1 MEKMKVTKTSI
12 LGSDSKGVICP
23 TLRRVKQQLRG
34 TSMKRN
40 TTILY
45 FLLLIGIISGCTE
58 KERRNSLRPLSEG
71 SFDKEYQQHW
81 VITDDSVKPF
91 EVVREDKC
99 IQVELPSELPH
110 SDLDTIFSSYKLIPL
125 ETSEEF
131 LIGNIDRIIKCP
143 GCYCI
148 QDREN
153 ANVFIFEENG
163 KFRCKLGNKGHAR
176 NEHLDAWSIA
186 YDEKN
191 EQIVMLDL
199 TGRRLLSYD
208 LMGNLKKVASLFF
221 LYHDMAFLGDDILCL
236 TESASNGFSDI
247 IDLSRL
253 VLADKMGKPIRRG
266 FPITEMIRKNFNY
279 GNKLAQYKDKAYF
292 SDLLSDTIW
301 EVSGKE
307 MAPILNMTVNES
319 QRFSKDEKEN
329 MTDHIFEMRHAKQP
343 HTIQIHISSEYIAL
357 PVAIPR
363 AGGLIALML
372 ISRKSN
378 RQKFVGI
385 STNHTRLDSYLP
397 ITGPDGFADDSTL
410 IYTIQ
415 PNTILLGASN
425 TPIKDHLSKEERELL
440 KNLKPDDNPVL
451 LLERLIDF

>member
-1 MEKMKVTKTSI
+1 MKTTKTSI

-23 TLRRVKQQLRG
+23 TLRKVKQLLRG
-34 TSMKRN
+34 TNMKRN

-91 EVVREDKC
+91 EVVKEDEC

-131 LIGNIDRIIKCP
+131 LIGNIDRVIKCP

-221 LYHDMAFLGDDILCL
+221 LYHDMAFLGDNILCK
-236 TESASNGFSDI
+236 TGSAHNSFSDI

-253 VLADKMGKPIRRG
+253 VLADKMGKPIRKG
-266 FPITEMIRKNFNY
+266 FPITEMRRNRFTY
-279 GNKLAQYKDKAYF
+279 GDDMTQYKDKAYF
-292 SDLLSDTIW
+292 TDLLSDTIW

-307 MAPILNMTVNES
+307 MAPILNMTVNGS
-319 QRFSKDEKEN
+319 QRFSNDEKEN
-329 MTDHIFEMRHAKQP
+329 MTDHIFKTRLAKQP
-343 HTIQIHISSEYIAL
+343 YANQIHISSEYIAL

-385 STNHTRLDSYLP
+385 STNQTRLDSYLP

-410 IYTIQ
+410 IHTFS
-415 PNTILLGASN
+415 PNFLQMGASN
-425 TPIKDHLSKEERELL
+425 TPIKDHLSKEEREIL
-440 KNLKPDDNPVL
+440 KKLKPNDNPVL

>member
-12 LGSDSKGVICP
+12 LESDYKSVICP
-23 TLRRVKQQLRG
+23 TLRRVKQLLRG
-34 TSMKRN
+34 TNMKRN

-58 KERRNSLRPLSEG
+58 KGRRNSLRPLSEG

-91 EVVREDKC
+91 EVVREDEC
-99 IQVELPSELPH
+99 IQVELPSKLPH

-221 LYHDMAFLGDDILCL
+221 LYHDMAFLGDNILCL
-236 TESASNGFSDI
+236 TESAYNRFSDI

-266 FPITEMIRKNFNY
+266 FPITEMRRDRFTY
-279 GNKLAQYKDKAYF
+279 GDDMTQYKDKAYF
-292 SDLLSDTIW
+292 TDLLSDTIW

-307 MAPILNMTVNES
+307 MAPILNMTVNGS
-319 QRFSKDEKEN
+319 QRFSKDEKEKI
-329 MTDHIFEMRHAKQP
+329 TSKSYKIHTAKMP
-343 HTIQIHISSEYIAL
+343 FAMSINVSPKYIAL

-363 AGGLIALML
+363 AGGQIALML

-378 RQKFVGI
+378 RQKIVGI
-385 STNHTRLDSYLP
+385 STNQTRLDSYLP

-410 IYTIQ
+410 IHTFS
-415 PNTILLGASN
+415 PNFLQMGASN
-425 TPIKDHLSKEERELL
+425 TPIKDHLSKEERDIL
-440 KNLKPDDNPVL
+440 KKLTPNDNPVL

>member
-1 MEKMKVTKTSI
+1 MKVTKTSI
-12 LGSDSKGVICP
+12 LESDYKSVICP
-23 TLRRVKQQLRG
+23 TLRRVKQLLRG
-34 TSMKRN
+34 TNMKRN

-58 KERRNSLRPLSEG
+58 KGRRNSLRPLSEG

-91 EVVREDKC
+91 EVVREDEC
-99 IQVELPSELPH
+99 IQVELPSKLPH

-221 LYHDMAFLGDDILCL
+221 LYHDMAFLGDNILCL
-236 TESASNGFSDI
+236 TESAYNRFSDI

-266 FPITEMIRKNFNY
+266 FPITEMRRDRFTY
-279 GNKLAQYKDKAYF
+279 GDDMTQYKDKAYF
-292 SDLLSDTIW
+292 TDLLSDTIW

-307 MAPILNMTVNES
+307 MAPILNMTVNGS
-319 QRFSKDEKEN
+319 QRFSKDEKEKI
-329 MTDHIFEMRHAKQP
+329 TSKSYKIHTAKMP
-343 HTIQIHISSEYIAL
+343 FAMSINVSPKYIAL

-363 AGGLIALML
+363 AGGQIALML

-378 RQKFVGI
+378 RQKIVGI
-385 STNHTRLDSYLP
+385 STNQTRLDSYLP

-410 IYTIQ
+410 IHTFS
-415 PNTILLGASN
+415 PNFLQMGASN
-425 TPIKDHLSKEERELL
+425 TPIKDHLSKEERDIL
-440 KNLKPDDNPVL
+440 KKLTPNDNPVL